1 MNIDRSILPQD
12 IDKAIATLQV
22 DYKPIYLVG
31 GAIRD
36 HLVKREIHDL
46 DFVLVD
52 KVKPVA
58 RKIANLID
66 GDFYML
72 DDERQ
77 TARVL
82 WKTKKN
88 KIFTLDFATQQG
100 EDIDADLRK
109 RDFTINAMAIDLSN
123 PRVIID
129 PLGGEKDLNNKV
141 LKSCSE
147 TSLIDDS
154 IRTLR
159 GARLAIQ
166 YGLTIEKRTKDHIA
180 KAGSDLPGNSP
191 ERIRD
196 ELFKIFEG
204 PKSTAIIHLLILL
217 ELFDKL
223 FPGMQNLLTKQRI
236 RLFLQNKLD
245 LTLSFLE
252 FLETIIDLLSL
263 GPYTE
268 RKINQNDKLMIEKL
282 GKFRNHIKF
291 HFDEQV
297 TLGRSRRAIL
307 LLAALFR
314 FTGSANLDDE
324 GLDQSD
330 QTNSNQSLSE
340 QIERLALSNE
350 ESSML
355 GKISSNQGR
364 VHRIRTSSPKD
375 YPQLS
380 YKFFRECG
388 EEGID
393 LCMFALAD
401 FLAIGGNKIK
411 QNEWLGEIET
421 CRMLM
426 EAWWEHRNEKIFP
439 PRLVRGEEIIKATGI
454 LAGPKIGEILESI
467 SEAQALG
474 DVSNKAEALNLARK
488 LIEGTNEMNHER

>member
-1 MNIDRSILPQD
+1 MNIDRSILPPE
-12 IDKAIATLQV
+12 IDKAIAALPV
-22 DYKPIYLVG
+22 DNKPIYLVG

-52 KVKPVA
+52 KAKPVA
-58 RKIANLID
+58 RRIANLIY

-72 DDERQ
+72 DEERQ
-77 TARVL
+77 TVRVL

-88 KIFTLDFATQQG
+88 KIFSLDFATQQG
-100 EDIDADLRK
+100 EDIEADLRK
-109 RDFTINAMAIDLSN
+109 RDFTINAMAIDLSS

-129 PLGGEKDLNNKV
+129 PLGGENDLNNKV

-166 YGLTIEKRTKDHIA
+166 YGLTIEKLTKDHIT

-196 ELFKIFEG
+196 ELLKIFEG
-204 PKSTAIIHLLILL
+204 PKSTAIIHLLIFL

-236 RLFLQNKLD
+236 RIFLQNKLD

-252 FLETIIDLLSL
+252 YFETIIDHLSL
-263 GPYTE
+263 GPNTE
-268 RKINQNDKLMIEKL
+268 RRINQNDKLMIEKL
-282 GKFRNHIKF
+282 GKFRNHIKN
-291 HFDEQV
+291 HFDEPI
-297 TLGRSRRAIL
+297 TFGRSRRAISF
-307 LLAALFR
+307 LAALFR
-314 FTGSANLDDE
+314 FTGLADLDDE
-324 GLDQSD
+324 GLDQST
-330 QTNSNQSLSE
+330 QINTNQSLSE
-340 QIERLALSNE
+340 QIDRLALSNE
-350 ESSML
+350 ESEML
-355 GKISSNQGR
+355 GRIFCNQGR
-364 VHRIRTSSPKD
+364 VHRIRTGSPME
-375 YPQLS
+375 YPHLT
-380 YKFFRECG
+380 YNFFRECG

-393 LCMFALAD
+393 LCLFALAD
-401 FLAIGGNKIK
+401 FLAIGGIKVK

-439 PRLVRGEEIIKATGI
+439 PRLVNGEEIIKATGI
-454 LAGPKIGEILESI
+454 PAGPKVGEILESI

-474 DVSNKAEALNLARK
+474 DVSNKAEALNLTRK
-488 LIEGTNEMNHER
+488 LIERTKEINHE